1 MAAIPIPNSTQY
13 LHSAKVVR
21 SNHEQGPSLSM
32 DELYSSYRDFIYRV
46 ALRVTH
52 NAYDAEDIVQNVFL
66 RMLRNR
72 TGPEEGRSAG
82 GYFRRSATNA
92 SIDLIRTR
100 TQRAEAELEAHY
112 PAPEQTALE
121 QRYVSQVLDQL
132 PGENSALFQLY
143 YQDGYVYEELAD
155 RFNMKVG
162 TVKSRLHR
170 IRAAL
175 QDAVAS

>member
-1 MAAIPIPNSTQY
+1 MAAIPIPTSAQC

-21 SNHEQGPSLSM
+21 SNHPPSPSI
-32 DELYSSYRDFIYRV
+32 DDLYTSYRDFIYRV

-100 TQRAEAELEAHY
+100 TQRAESELEPRY
-112 PAPEQTALE
+112 LAPEQTVLG
-121 QRYVSQVLDQL
+121 QRYVKQVLDQL
-132 PGENSALFQLY
+132 PHENSELFQLY
-143 YQDGYVYEELAD
+143 YQDGYEYGELACRLD
-155 RFNMKVG
+155 MRVG

-175 QDAVAS
+175 QEAIQARG